1 MLKVAPGE
9 IQRLYVQQSATH
21 VAFLSRQL
29 QHAQV
34 RLTRATLALGAYM
47 KARHIGTSQIALQ
60 TLVNP
65 SFAAL
70 YQAQQTAQG
79 AVRTA
84 KTQLNAAQPTNG
96 LGSVLAVLDAPTGVP
111 AASSK
116 KTLVLDLAIGLI
128 LGIMLSAAF
137 VVVATIR
144 DKTLRYPDELPA
156 MTGLPAL
163 ASFPYKEGGPVR
175 AVPVVASGQATLVE
189 SVMTLLSRID
199 FGSSPEENGQNG
211 RHKAGRPTL
220 LPSVNPAREPEHRNG
235 NSRDDRADFQRDLSE
250 IPAPSSSSEPAVRN
264 GHAIQDEG
272 RRPRIVLPHRPKRRN
287 SATLPAATVEASWP
301 EMYRELYVSLGVAE
315 TAGCVIG
322 VTSSTRGEGRTTVA
336 LGLASTLAGDLD
348 CDVLLV
354 DADLDNPSLA
364 HELGIPAS
372 AGTSG
377 GAAGRGV
384 DPGCKPPGFGT
395 TFRGRRRRERR

>member
-1 MLKVAPGE
+1 MSNEGYVNHTPEEDLDTDSGRSAHGIRRFKDTVFRHWVIVLIPVIVLPIVALGVGSMSKKNPTVVTNVWVSQDSLTQLGYVALNTSPAGNAQAELTELLQTQAFDLKVARLTPLYWSEANAQPFRNIWIVKDLSKNVHVAAGGSNLLSISYSPKNILVGTQLLQSMLKVAPGE

-65 SFAAL
+65 SFAGL

-84 KTQLNAAQPTNG
+84 KTQLNAAQPTSG

-156 MTGLPAL
+156 MIGLPAL

-175 AVPVVASGQATLVE
+175 AVQAS
-189 SVMTLLSRID
+189 
-199 FGSSPEENGQNG
+199 P
-211 RHKAGRPTL
+211 
-220 LPSVNPAREPEHRNG
+220 PA
-235 NSRDDRADFQRDLSE
+235 
-250 IPAPSSSSEPAVRN
+250 
-264 GHAIQDEG
+264 
-272 RRPRIVLPHRPKRRN
+272 
-287 SATLPAATVEASWP
+287 
-301 EMYRELYVSLGVAE
+301 
-315 TAGCVIG
+315 
-322 VTSSTRGEGRTTVA
+322 
-336 LGLASTLAGDLD
+336 
-348 CDVLLV
+348 
-354 DADLDNPSLA
+354 
-364 HELGIPAS
+364 
-372 AGTSG
+372 
-377 GAAGRGV
+377 
-384 DPGCKPPGFGT
+384 
-395 TFRGRRRRERR
+395 ERRLWRVS